1 MRAIRVAI
9 LGASEIAFRRF
20 LPAIK
25 KDPRFEYV
33 GVAYYRD
40 QDIEKAQSFKSQFGG
55 EVFLGFERVFQDPTI
70 EAVYV
75 PQPPALHYQYGKA
88 VLDANKHLFMEKPFT
103 TSLAWSQELVDEA
116 KAKRLAVT
124 ENYMFRFHKQ
134 IAEFIKI
141 SNSGILGS
149 IDYFEVRFSFPLR
162 QQNDFRYRKAL
173 GGGALLDCGG
183 YTIMLSDILV
193 GGNGTIH
200 PNKPVF
206 EKGFEVDMKGSGAM
220 VSADGATR
228 CDCSFSMDDEYA
240 CYAKAFG
247 TKGVLVAPRVLT
259 APCDFDVKFQLLKQD
274 GSSLTKEIE
283 IGTDDSF
290 LKSLNNFYEAVT
302 SSDNREANYS
312 RILKQAQFIEQMQTF
327 GGLK

>member
-1 MRAIRVAI
+1 MKPVRVAI

-20 LPAIK
+20 LPAIQ

-40 QDIEKAQSFKSQFGG
+40 QDIGKAQSFKSQYGG
-55 EVFLGFERVFQDPTI
+55 EVFLGFERVLQDPTI
-70 EAVYV
+70 DAVYV

-88 VLDANKHLFMEKPFT
+88 VLEANKNLFMEKPFT

-116 KAKRLAVT
+116 KTKHLAVT

-134 IAEFIKI
+134 IEEFLKI
-141 SNSGILGS
+141 AKSGILGR
-149 IDYFEVRFSFPLR
+149 IDHYEVRFSFPLR
-162 QQNDFRYRKAL
+162 QQNDFRYLKAL

-183 YTIMLSDILV
+183 YTIMLTDILI
-193 GGNGTIH
+193 GGDGVLQ

-206 EKGFEVDMKGSGAM
+206 EKGFEVDMKGSGKI
-220 VSADGATR
+220 VSRSGSSS
-228 CDCSFSMDDEYA
+228 CSFSYSMDDEYA

-247 TKGVLVAPRVLT
+247 SEGVLVAPRVLT
-259 APCDFDVKFQLLKQD
+259 ASCDFDVKFQLYKQD
-274 GSSLTKEIE
+274 GLTLMKEIE
-283 IGTDDSF
+283 VGTDDSF
-290 LKSLNNFYEAVT
+290 LKSLNNFYEAIN
-302 SSDNREANYS
+302 SPDNREANYS

>member
-1 MRAIRVAI
+1 MKGIRVAI

-25 KDPRFEYV
+25 KDSRFEYA

-40 QDIEKAQSFKSQFGG
+40 QDIEKAEAFKSQFGG
-55 EVFLGFERVFQDPTI
+55 EVFLGFERVLQDPTI

-88 VLDANKHLFMEKPFT
+88 VIEANKHLFMEKPFT
-103 TSLAWSQELVDEA
+103 TSLAWSQELIGEA
-116 KAKRLAVT
+116 KTKNLAT
-124 ENYMFRFHKQ
+124 IENYMFRFHKQ
-134 IAEFIKI
+134 IREFIKI
-141 SNSGILGS
+141 ANSGILGH
-149 IDYFEVRFSFPLR
+149 IDHYEVRFSFPLR
-162 QQNDFRYRKAL
+162 QKNDFRYLKAL

-193 GGNGTIH
+193 GGDGVLL

-206 EKGFEVDMKGSGAM
+206 EKGFEVDMKGSGKM
-220 VSADGATR
+220 VSRKGSSS
-228 CDCSFSMDDEYA
+228 CDFSYSMNDEYA

-247 TKGVLVAPRVLT
+247 SDGVLVAPRVLT
-259 APCDFDVKFQLLKQD
+259 APCDFDVKFQLFKQN
-274 GSSLTKEIE
+274 GSTLVKEIE
-283 IGTDDSF
+283 VGIDDSF
-290 LKSLNNFYEAVT
+290 FKSLNNFYEAIT
-302 SSDNREANYS
+302 SPDNREANYS
-312 RILKQAQFIEQMQTF
+312 RILKQAQFIEQMQIF